1 MFQNWT
7 TKEVIARLVAL
18 TSEETTFPACVAD
31 FPLQKAEIRKGCYSM
46 LLIKVGLPVFFCFP
60 QGWVF
65 LCGTPQ
71 LKELAL
77 PISILAGTPGT
88 RSLPVVTLAA
98 AGWLVDLLSGC
109 KISWFSGNI
118 CKHGYKDGLFHCLV
132 WLAEAIFW
140 LRHRKSLQS
149 SSV

>member
-1 MFQNWT
+1 MLRYWSCFQKLGHPRRSLLGWWPWL
-7 TKEVIARLVAL
+7 ARNPHFQHVLPIFL
-18 TSEETTFPACVAD
+18 C
-31 FPLQKAEIRKGCYSM
+31 KKRKFVWV
-46 LLIKVGLPVFFCFP
+46 LLNANSSKVGLPVSFCFP

-98 AGWLVDLLSGC
+98 VGWLVDLLSSNIAGC
-109 KISWFSGNI
+109 KNLLVQWETSAKNGLQRWYFSIAWCG
-118 CKHGYKDGLFHCLV
+118 
-132 WLAEAIFW
+132 LAEG
-140 LRHRKSLQS
+140 
-149 SSV
+149 